1 MREQST
7 GAQGTVNLGE
17 GEQTALAETPFTDG
31 QDLENRMLVALRLR
45 VYKATELRPK
55 ADPPLHRPSPFAS
68 LVSCGLMV
76 SAGEEHPFKVL
87 QLPAP
92 SASVFLVLAQHITPL
107 TVLIQTC

>member
-17 GEQTALAETPFTDG
+17 GEETALAETPFTDAKIWKIGCWWLSGSVFTKPQNCG
-31 QDLENRMLVALRLR
+31 QKQILPYTAQVLL
-45 VYKATELRPK
+45 P
-55 ADPPLHRPSPFAS
+55 HSS
-68 LVSCGLMV
+68 GCGLMV

-92 SASVFLVLAQHITPL
+92 SANVFLVLAQHITPL